1 MPHGQIIS
9 PVLTDAGSVQDFGP
23 GGVLNQLPGLKATG
37 DAQRLALTVMNEYKD
52 NNGDRYN
59 AQHPNAV
66 SDGDGHGRGEDSGQ
80 VGTREDQLAVQ
91 TALYSSGNKYKPG
104 MGYDNFNYP
113 QQYW

>member
-80 VGTREDQLAVQ
+80 VGTKEDQLAVYA
-91 TALYSSGNKYKPG
+91 ALYSSGNKYKPG